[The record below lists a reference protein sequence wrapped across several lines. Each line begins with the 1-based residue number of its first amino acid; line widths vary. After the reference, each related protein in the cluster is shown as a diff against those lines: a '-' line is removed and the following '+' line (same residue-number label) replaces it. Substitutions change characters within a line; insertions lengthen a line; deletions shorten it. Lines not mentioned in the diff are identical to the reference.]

1 MSLQSPQQRQQIPE
15 GAACTLVTPRR
26 EEWSVGSCALQGKA
40 LQHAVPLV
48 GVLMNDGEDW
58 GLHSYLIIYC
68 Q

>member
-15 GAACTLVTPRR
+15 RTPRR
-26 EEWSVGSCALQGKA
+26 EGPAGSCALQGKA
-40 LQHAVPLV
+40 LQHAVPLL
-48 GVLMNDGEDW
+48 GVLMNDGVDW